1 MNQIK
6 IYPLELE
13 AQEFRKL
20 RPSGV
25 LSPLGGLGRGPLVL
39 KCLKGTLWVT
49 SLGDP
54 RDYILRAGEELR
66 LEQPGAEI
74 LVQGVGRKE
83 AVSALLCA

>member
-13 AQEFRKL
+13 IQEFRKL
-20 RPSGV
+20 RP
-25 LSPLGGLGRGPLVL
+25 LSRGPLVL

-54 RDYILRAGEELR
+54 RDYILQAGEELR
-66 LEQPGAEI
+66 LEKPGTEI
-74 LVQGVGRKE
+74 LVQGVSRKE
-83 AVSALLCA
+83 SVSALLCA